1 MTLGACSHK
10 TFCIFNFIGHPARH
24 EISCRKSLSLKF
36 LRSLVQ
42 HCTNNSE
49 YSACYLG
56 NAVLEMFEY
65 MTVRESA
72 EFWNISVRWV

>member
-1 MTLGACSHK
+1 MKRK
-10 TFCIFNFIGHPARH
+10 TKWTKR
-24 EISCRKSLSLKF
+24 
-36 LRSLVQ
+36 LVQ

-72 EFWNISVRWV
+72 EFWNISVRRV